1 MVNFTFPENVEHVKV
16 CRTFKYDLKMIQNF
30 PSKAYFANEIIVCVL
45 SIFISVLTILLNSV
59 TIITFRSSTQL
70 QKKMCYFLI
79 SVQSWNDLGIG
90 VIVLPL
96 YSALL
101 ASELTGRANCDV
113 FFAFFMIFYTT
124 AGFSVAILFAMNL
137 ERYISIIHPIY
148 HRTEMTKKKVLVLVI
163 SISALFVCVSVL
175 SLSLGERIMQAFS
188 GNVFLVHFVSTI
200 FLYTR
205 IFLVGK
211 AKFQQN
217 QPRINASQGN
227 PQIRENIVP
236 IQPENDYQGSSSCN
250 QGHSS
255 STKVFSSSNQDKL
268 SDNREEQSSSRR
280 KQSDNHGELPDNHG
294 EAPVNQSEQSVTR
307 EEHSDNQGEPSD
319 NHGEAPV
326 NQAEQ
331 SVNREEHSDNH
342 GEQSKN
348 QGKRSHD
355 QSENSDDQVKQ
366 SDNQGKHSVSQGKQ
380 SDNRRGHSNNQAEQS
395 DNQGKR
401 ANNQDGRSN
410 HQGRLLNNQNRKSEQ
425 EVSKKLKLAKS
436 CLYVVICSFIAFIL
450 PTVFQP
456 LQLSDFHEIVL
467 DTWFTLFVLLNST
480 LDSLI
485 FFWKNKVLRN
495 EARKV
500 LKNMF
505 S

>member
-227 PQIRENIVP
+227 PQIRENNVP

-280 KQSDNHGELPDNHG
+280 KQSDNHGEP
-294 EAPVNQSEQSVTR
+294 PVNQSEQSVTR

-319 NHGEAPV
+319 NHGE
-326 NQAEQ
+326 
-331 SVNREEHSDNH
+331 
-342 GEQSKN
+342 QSKN
-348 QGKRSHD
+348 QGKRSDD